1 MRGDNKMVRLTI
13 AEIITIGEWL
23 DDNIRSIDTD
33 SHVII
38 HDDYITVMMNDEE
51 QFYKIADIMAEY

>member
-1 MRGDNKMVRLTI
+1 MVRLTI

-38 HDDYITVMMNDEE
+38 HDDYITVMMNNEE

>member
-1 MRGDNKMVRLTI
+1 MVRLTI

-33 SHVII
+33 RHVVI
-38 HDDYITVMMNDEE
+38 HDDYITVMMNNEE